1 MERKEQIELVYR
13 LCQRKNLSYYHLEDN
28 YNGTG
33 MVLFTAY
40 NAESTPIIRYSFYPS
55 EIGEVTNFLDNL
67 LIKQAE
73 EKRKFLS
80 LTFTNKV
87 KK

>member
-1 MERKEQIELVYR
+1 MERKQQIELVYR
-13 LCQRKNLSYYHLEDN
+13 LCQRKNFSYYHMVDN

-40 NAESTPIIRYSFYPS
+40 NADSIPIIRYSFYPS
-55 EIGEVTNFLDNL
+55 EVSDVTNFLDSL
-67 LIKQAE
+67 LIERAE

-80 LTFTNKV
+80 FTFANKV

>member
-1 MERKEQIELVYR
+1 MERKQQIPL
-13 LCQRKNLSYYHLEDN
+13 LFPLSQRKKFSYYNLEDN
-28 YNGTG
+28 YNATG

-55 EIGEVTNFLDNL
+55 EVSDVTNFLDSL
-67 LIKQAE
+67 LIERAE

-80 LTFTNKV
+80 FKL

>member
-1 MERKEQIELVYR
+1 MERKQQIELVYR

-40 NAESTPIIRYSFYPS
+40 NAESTPIIRYSFYSS
-55 EIGEVTNFLDNL
+55 EVSDVTNFLDSL
-67 LIKQAE
+67 LLERAE

-80 LTFTNKV
+80 FKL

>member
-1 MERKEQIELVYR
+1 MERKQQIDFVYR
-13 LCQRKNLSYYHLEDN
+13 LCQRKILSYYHLEDN

-55 EIGEVTNFLDNL
+55 EVSDVTNFLDNL
-67 LIKQAE
+67 LIEQAE
-73 EKRKFLS
+73 EKRRFLS
-80 LTFTNKV
+80 FKV

>member
-1 MERKEQIELVYR
+1 MERKQQIELVYR
-13 LCQRKNLSYYHLEDN
+13 LCKRKNFSYYNLEDN

-40 NAESTPIIRYSFYPS
+40 NAESIPIIRYSFYPS
-55 EIGEVTNFLDNL
+55 EVSDVTNFLDSL
-67 LIKQAE
+67 LIERAE

-80 LTFTNKV
+80 FKL
-87 KK
+87 KKQLS

>member
-1 MERKEQIELVYR
+1 MERKQQIDLVYR

-40 NAESTPIIRYSFYPS
+40 NAESTPHHP
-55 EIGEVTNFLDNL
+55 L
-67 LIKQAE
+67 
-73 EKRKFLS
+73 
-80 LTFTNKV
+80 
-87 KK
+87 